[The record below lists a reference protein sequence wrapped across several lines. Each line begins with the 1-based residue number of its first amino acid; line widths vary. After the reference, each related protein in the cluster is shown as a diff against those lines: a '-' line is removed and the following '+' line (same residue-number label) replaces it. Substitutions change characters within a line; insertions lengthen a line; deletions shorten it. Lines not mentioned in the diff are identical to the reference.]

1 VPATVTEVSPERDG
15 HWPGFGLRSRARER
29 ALCQVGLKRAFPP
42 VSVPPVKRLALG
54 AVLFLALT
62 LPSLAHAELVP
73 GSAGAM
79 DSLLAVGADGMP
91 RVAFVAA
98 GGSIVFAVRSADGS
112 WAEQTVPTP
121 AGAQALVGLELG
133 STGAVLLIQATDG
146 SRLRLAEQGAAGWQV
161 RTIATAPRN
170 GGLGLGGL
178 AIGHDGRPVI
188 AYASLLQTRQSF
200 LRLVH
205 EDASGRLIGEA
216 VTRKGFPPSTDLP
229 TVTPVVLPSGAV
241 RIVEAYSGAT
251 IEWSRTKNHKDWT
264 GQFIYANALGMPG
277 GIVRAVADPAGG
289 VWSSWTELFPT
300 YDESHLVLAQ
310 NLNGQHTTILSRHAF
325 LVSLALPL
333 AGPELAADDYVDLE
347 GARTVYAGLVL
358 DTQGHTV
365 ELAGDLQ
372 GYAVDPSGARH
383 YLLLDA
389 AGSEWYRA
397 PTPPTAS
404 VELSAAV
411 SGAAFLLS
419 GRVTGASG
427 GTVEIW
433 RETQTGAE
441 LLTTLPLAADG
452 TFALTDTPPQR
463 PLTYRA
469 VYHDANGLPLSSL
482 VRSVLGA

>member
-1 VPATVTEVSPERDG
+1 M
-15 HWPGFGLRSRARER
+15 
-29 ALCQVGLKRAFPP
+29 
-42 VSVPPVKRLALG
+42 KRLALG
-54 AVLFLALT
+54 VVLFLALA
-62 LPSLAHAELVP
+62 LPSLARAELVP
-73 GSAGAM
+73 GSAGAT
-79 DSLLAVGADGMP
+79 DSLLAVGADGLP
-91 RVAFVAA
+91 RVAYVATD
-98 GGSIVFAVRSADGS
+98 GSIVFAARSADGS
-112 WAEQTVPTP
+112 WAEQTVPT
-121 AGAQALVGLELG
+121 ATGSQALVGLELA
-133 STGAVLLIQATDG
+133 SAGAVLLIEATDG
-146 SRLRLAEQGAAGWQV
+146 SRLSLAEQRAAGWRV

-170 GGLGLGGL
+170 GALGFGGL
-178 AIGHDGRPVI
+178 ALGRNGRPVV
-188 AYASLLQTRQSF
+188 AYASLLLTRKTF
-200 LRLVH
+200 LRLVQ
-205 EDASGRLIGEA
+205 EDASGRLAGEA
-216 VTRKGFPPSTDLP
+216 VTQRGFPPSSELP

-251 IEWSRTKNHKDWT
+251 IEWSRTKNPKGWI
-264 GQFIYANALGMPG
+264 GQFLYANALAMPG
-277 GIVRAVADPAGG
+277 GIVRAAADPAGG

-300 YDESHLVLAQ
+300 YDESHVVLSQ
-310 NLNGQHTTILSRHAF
+310 NFNGQHTTILSRHAF
-325 LVSLALPL
+325 LVALALPA
-333 AGPELAADDYVDLE
+333 AGPEIAADDYVDLE
-347 GARTVYAGLVL
+347 GERTVYAGLVL

-365 ELAGDLQ
+365 ELAGNLE
-372 GYAVDPSGARH
+372 GYAVEPSGGRQ

-411 SGAAFLLS
+411 SAAAFSLS

-469 VYHDANGLPLSSL
+469 VYRDANGLPLSSL